1 MTLGKEGGAGGE
13 ARRHRRE
20 GNRRDGLGGGQ
31 REREGGWGE
40 RHLMNCM
47 PVHKEKEKKK
57 EPGGGIKILSTH
69 TLQERSLVPLRAA
82 PWRKTKAVLTPLPE
96 CLVLI
101 NCLRPK
107 QSPVR

>member
-1 MTLGKEGGAGGE
+1 M
-13 ARRHRRE
+13 RRHRRE
-20 GNRRDGLGGGQ
+20 ENRRDGLGGQ
-31 REREGGWGE
+31 RERECGRGE

-47 PVHKEKEKKK
+47 PVHKEKKKK
-57 EPGGGIKILSTH
+57 ERRRRRGGGGFKILSTH

-101 NCLRPK
+101 NCLHPK